1 MQGSCESKLGRK
13 IRVSIEPGRY
23 LMADSAVLLCRITST
38 KHTSEMNFIGTDT
51 GFNHL
56 MRPALYGSHH
66 NIINLSN
73 PEAAD
78 TQVTQVC
85 GNICESTDMLGNDI
99 KLGGRIGDILA
110 IENAGAYGFS
120 MTSNYN

>member
-1 MQGSCESKLGRK
+1 MS
-13 IRVSIEPGRY
+13 
-23 LMADSAVLLCRITST
+23 
-38 KHTSEMNFIGTDT
+38 FIGTDT

-73 PEAAD
+73 PKPSECLSE
-78 TQVTQVC
+78 VC
-85 GNICESTDMLGNDI
+85 GNVCESTDILGSSV
-99 KLGGRIGDILA
+99 KLDGKIGDILA